1 MVEKSVPG
9 VTTVNVGTG
18 VSVSMQEVVERIS
31 SLTKQ
36 PLTIETD
43 PSKVRP
49 VERPHLQADVAAL
62 RSMIG
67 WAPHGDLSRGLREL
81 LVFEGVIL

>member
-1 MVEKSVPG
+1 MVEKSKPG

-18 VSVSMQEVVERIS
+18 VTVSMQEVVERLAT
-31 SLTKQ
+31 LTGK
-36 PLTIETD
+36 PLKVEID
-43 PSKVRP
+43 PAKVRP
-49 VERPHLQADVAAL
+49 VERMHLQADVAAL

-81 LVFEGVIL
+81 LVFEGVIA